1 MIKLLPLTVLL
12 LAGLVEPGFAQGQP
26 TQDQPAQEERP
37 DRFDIGASY
46 LGAFP
51 SASTGDGVHQG
62 ATASGGVL
70 ATFRWLLNAHN
81 GVEFDGGYTRDTEQ
95 FLTYSASGAAYE
107 HAVHT
112 DMEEG
117 TASYVFRAGISP
129 HAGVFLSA
137 GGGALVFDPLRSGTI
152 APVSPNT
159 QARATFVYAAGME
172 FAIGQHF
179 MLRPEYRAFVLKAP
193 NFGTGLGADAGMYI
207 PEMVAAFAWKL

>member
-1 MIKLLPLTVLL
+1 MTKLLPLPVLL
-12 LAGLVEPGFAQGQP
+12 FAGIVEPGFAQGQP
-26 TQDQPAQEERP
+26 TQDQPAQEESP
-37 DRFDIGASY
+37 GRFDIGASY

-81 GVEFDGGYTRDTEQ
+81 GIEFDYGYTRDTGQ
-95 FLTYSASGAAYE
+95 FLIYNAS

-112 DMEEG
+112 DMQEG
-117 TASYVFRAGISP
+117 TASYVFHAAISP
-129 HAGVFLSA
+129 HAGVFVSA
-137 GGGALVFDPLRSGTI
+137 GGGALVFDPLLSGAL
-152 APVSPNT
+152 APVAPHT

-172 FAIGQHF
+172 FAITQHF

-193 NFGTGLGADAGMYI
+193 SFGTGLGADAGMYI
-207 PEMVAAFAWKL
+207 PEMVAGFVWKL